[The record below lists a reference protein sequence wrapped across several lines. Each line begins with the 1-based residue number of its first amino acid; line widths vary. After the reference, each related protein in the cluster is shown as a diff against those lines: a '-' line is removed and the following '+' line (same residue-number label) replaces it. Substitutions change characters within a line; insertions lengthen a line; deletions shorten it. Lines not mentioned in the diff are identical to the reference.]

1 MRGPIVPQPTG
12 LTTGGAG
19 IWTRACPTPLLKGGP
34 PPIPGRPRAGP
45 ATHQASLLGCSGG
58 GFFRPLSLLSYC
70 RGEEGRDV
78 VKEKPRSLLPQPGAE
93 QESAAISQRG
103 PRPPPWRPCPSH
115 STCGKAG
122 PRQGT
127 GKRRVTG
134 RHEPS
139 APSAWVPRSPL
150 STVGLARLLV
160 WTPGELLV
168 SPSLPVRWPISV
180 VTAQPLSSHP

>member
-34 PPIPGRPRAGP
+34 PPAPGRPRAGP

-78 VKEKPRSLLPQPGAE
+78 VKEKPRSISCMTSLNRSAGSSTAPLPQPTPQMFVQD
-93 QESAAISQRG
+93 QEVLQGEGPSPESWKGDCPPQGGLFTAS
-103 PRPPPWRPCPSH
+103 PRPSPTPEDSSGVDTCSYSPQNVQPAPHIPPHPCRHMRPH
-115 STCGKAG
+115 
-122 PRQGT
+122 
-127 GKRRVTG
+127 
-134 RHEPS
+134 
-139 APSAWVPRSPL
+139 PL
-150 STVGLARLLV
+150 N
-160 WTPGELLV
+160 EK
-168 SPSLPVRWPISV
+168 
-180 VTAQPLSSHP
+180 QK